1 MIRTASVCLALSL
14 ACLFT
19 PKIAAAPLNT
29 VAPAGFEPTSGG
41 FPADS
46 PFGSSTANSGGRRL
60 QQIFDASLFASFGGP
75 RLITEIQFRAASPE
89 NQFRPNSI
97 TTSDSTISLSTTS
110 VTSDPGAT
118 SAGAFSASF
127 ADNIGSDVQ
136 VVHSGA
142 LTLDR
147 GGSNATGAQP
157 FVYGFALQT
166 PFVYDPS
173 MGNLLLDV
181 IVPAGATLS
190 FGAGFGAVESFDASV
205 ASGDGVASVRGTGGT
220 AVGAA
225 GQTGLITQFV
235 TESVPVPEP
244 GSLLMCLSAVALLG
258 LRRFRR

>member
-1 MIRTASVCLALSL
+1 MIRTISVCFVLSL
-14 ACLFT
+14 ACVLS
-19 PKIAAAPLNT
+19 PNSLAATLTAVT
-29 VAPAGFEPTSGG
+29 PAGFESTNGG
-41 FPADS
+41 FPGDS
-46 PFGSSTANSGGRRL
+46 PFGASTANSGGRRL

-75 RLITEIQFRAASPE
+75 RLITEIQFRATSPE

-97 TTSDSTISLSTTS
+97 ATSDSTISLSTTS

-118 SAGAFSASF
+118 SAGAFSGSF

-136 VVHSGA
+136 VVHSGP

-147 GGSNATGAQP
+147 GGSNATGTQP

-181 IVPAGATLS
+181 VVPAGATLS
-190 FGAGFGAVESFDASV
+190 FGTGFGAVESFDASV

-244 GSLLMCLSAVALLG
+244 GSVLLCLSAVALLG
-258 LRRFRR
+258 LSRLRR